1 MNTKNTPIKR
11 SYCKVGYDVKNQLK
25 KPKEF
30 NGASGFDLEKIWFKV
45 FDGLKVGLKNL
56 FHVEQIQNTL
66 KRIIVYRFSK
76 DKVCGCLISSP
87 LLAFKSLRLRTQ
99 NKQIE
104 TCFTWNDIYPN

>member
-1 MNTKNTPIKR
+1 M
-11 SYCKVGYDVKNQLK
+11 GYNVKNQLK

-30 NGASGFDLEKIWFKV
+30 NGAIGYDLEKIWFKV

-66 KRIIVYRFSK
+66 KRIIVYGFSK
-76 DKVCGCLISSP
+76 DKVYGCLISSP
-87 LLAFKSLRLRTQ
+87 HLAFKSLRLRTQ